1 LHHIRR
7 LTLLIVFAA
16 LLFVSG
22 PYWTVLLWPLPYAIP
37 VVVFAGLLFWIVR
50 RTTAAI
56 QRGRRPDPK
65 ALTVS
70 GNG

>member
-1 LHHIRR
+1 VQHIRR
-7 LTLLIVFAA
+7 LTLLIFFAA

-37 VVVFAGLLFWIVR
+37 VVVVAGLLFWIVR
-50 RTTAAI
+50 RTAAAI
-56 QRGRRPDPK
+56 KRGRRPDTK
-65 ALTVS
+65 AQTAP